1 MSDSDLAL
9 ALSRRIFGYARLDA
23 ALRVLERAGPLMDWV
38 PPPGAQA
45 TESAVFFAME
55 PEFDALRD
63 GRRAVLDLPGL
74 RLPPGDSAPFS
85 ISVLHDAASDRFLV
99 FASSDRGALD
109 VERQFARERRE
120 ARLIAEQAAA
130 AGRLIREQAAL
141 YCDIVES
148 ANDLVFRL
156 SADLRITFVN
166 AFACAVLR
174 EDERL
179 LLGRAIDDALGGG
192 AAAESWRDRLSPRGD
207 ASFEQ
212 ELRLAGREPI
222 WIWWSVHWVGDRSG
236 PGEFHGEFQGEYQAL
251 GRDVTVLRRLRA
263 EAARG
268 ADEAR
273 RAAVMRERLRI
284 AHDLHDTLVQSLVA
298 LAPQLRLI
306 RKVAG
311 PDAAPRLLEELTHA
325 DAAVREGLARARA
338 ALGGLRGQTVEAQG
352 LGAALEALAA
362 RFAERTGVHSLAEI
376 DARARPA
383 SGPVAAT
390 LNRIAE
396 EALRNVEL
404 HAHARS
410 LSLRLSADPS
420 GAVSLV
426 IADDGQGFDPAE
438 VAEGHFGLMGMRE
451 QAELIEASFV
461 LRAERNGGVQIEVA
475 APARTKLSRG

>member
-1 MSDSDLAL
+1 MPVSALTL

-23 ALRVLERAGPLMDWV
+23 SLRVIERAGPLMDWV
-38 PPPGAQA
+38 PAPGAPI
-45 TESAVFFAME
+45 TDSPVFFAME
-55 PEFDALRD
+55 PEFDTLRE

-74 RLPPGDSAPFS
+74 RLSPDDAAPFS
-85 ISVLHDAASDRFLV
+85 VSVLHDAAADRFLLL
-99 FASSDRGALD
+99 ASSDRGAHD

-174 EDERL
+174 EDEGQ
-179 LLGRAIDDALGGG
+179 LLGRAIDEVLA
-192 AAAESWRDRLSPRGD
+192 APAAEDGWRAQLAARDD

-212 ELRLAGREPI
+212 EVKLPDREPV
-222 WIWWSVHWVGDRSG
+222 WIWWSVHWVGDRAG
-236 PGEFHGEFQGEYQAL
+236 PGEFQAL
-251 GRDVTVLRRLRA
+251 GRDVTDLRRLRA

-311 PDAAPRLLEELTHA
+311 PDASPRLIEELTHA
-325 DAAVREGLARARA
+325 DSAVREGLARARA
-338 ALGGLRGQTVEAQG
+338 ALADLRGQTIETQG

-362 RFAERTGVHSLAEI
+362 RFAERTGVHALAEI
-376 DARARPA
+376 DERARPA
-383 SGPVAAT
+383 SGAEAAT
-390 LNRIAE
+390 LYRIAK

-404 HAHARS
+404 HANARS
-410 LSLRLSADPS
+410 VSLRLSADLS
-420 GAVSLV
+420 GALTMT
-426 IADDGQGFDPAE
+426 IIDDGQGFDSAD
-438 VAEGHFGLMGMRE
+438 VAAGHFGLMGMRE
-451 QAELIEASFV
+451 QAELIGASFD
-461 LRAERNGGVQIEVA
+461 LRVGKNGGVRIDVIA
-475 APARTKLSRG
+475 LSALQSHFRAKP

>member
-1 MSDSDLAL
+1 MSDSILAL

-23 ALRVLERAGPLMDWV
+23 SLRVIERVGPLMDWV
-38 PPPGAQA
+38 PLPGAPI
-45 TESAVFFAME
+45 TDSPVFFAME
-55 PEFDALRD
+55 PEFDTLRE

-74 RLPPGDSAPFS
+74 RLSPDDAAPFS
-85 ISVLHDAASDRFLV
+85 VSVLHDAASDRFLL
-99 FASSDRGALD
+99 FASSDRGARD

-130 AGRLIREQAAL
+130 AGRLIQEQAAL

-166 AFACAVLR
+166 ACACALLG

-179 LLGRAIDDALGGG
+179 LLGRAIDEVFG
-192 AAAESWRDRLSPRGD
+192 APAAEDGWRARLATRGD

-212 ELRLAGREPI
+212 ELKLPDGGPV
-222 WIWWSVHWVGDRSG
+222 WIWWSVHWVGDRTG
-236 PGEFHGEFQGEYQAL
+236 PGEFQAL
-251 GRDVTVLRRLRA
+251 GRDVTDLRQLRA

-311 PDAAPRLLEELTHA
+311 PDASPRLIEELTHA
-325 DAAVREGLARARA
+325 NSAVREGLARARA
-338 ALGGLRGQTVEAQG
+338 ALGDLRGQTIETQG

-362 RFAERTGVHSLAEI
+362 RFAERTGVHALAEI
-376 DARARPA
+376 DQRARPA
-383 SGPVAAT
+383 SNAEAAT
-390 LNRIAE
+390 LYRIAE

-404 HAHARS
+404 HANARS
-410 LSLRLSADPS
+410 VSLRLSADFS
-420 GAVSLV
+420 GALTMS
-426 IADDGQGFDPAE
+426 IADDGQGFDTGE
-438 VAEGHFGLMGMRE
+438 VAAGHFGLMGMRE
-451 QAELIEASFV
+451 QAELIGASFD
-461 LRAERNGGVQIEVA
+461 LRARKSGGVQIDVVA
-475 APARTKLSRG
+475 PTATSF

>member
-1 MSDSDLAL
+1 MPVSALAL

-23 ALRVLERAGPLMDWV
+23 SLRVIERAGALMDWV
-38 PPPGAQA
+38 PSPGAPIA
-45 TESAVFFAME
+45 DSPVFFAME
-55 PEFDALRD
+55 PEFETLRE

-74 RLPPGDSAPFS
+74 RLSADDDAPFS
-85 ISVLHDAASDRFLV
+85 VSVLHDAAADGFLLL
-99 FASSDRGALD
+99 ASSDRGAHD

-156 SADLRITFVN
+156 SASLRITFVN

-174 EDERL
+174 EDEGQ
-179 LLGRAIDDALGGG
+179 LLGRAIDEVLAAPG
-192 AAAESWRDRLSPRGD
+192 ADDGWRARLASRGD

-212 ELRLAGREPI
+212 EVKLPDREPV
-222 WIWWSVHWVGDRSG
+222 WIWWSVHWVGDRAG
-236 PGEFHGEFQGEYQAL
+236 LGEFLGEYQAL
-251 GRDVTVLRRLRA
+251 GRDVTDLRRLRA

-311 PDAAPRLLEELTHA
+311 PDASPRLIEELTHA
-325 DAAVREGLARARA
+325 DSAVREGLARARA
-338 ALGGLRGQTVEAQG
+338 ALGDLRGQTIETQG
-352 LGAALEALAA
+352 LGAALDALAA
-362 RFAERTGVHSLAEI
+362 RFAERTGVHALAEI
-376 DARARPA
+376 DERARPA
-383 SGPVAAT
+383 SGAEAAT
-390 LNRIAE
+390 LYRIAE

-404 HAHARS
+404 HAHARGV
-410 LSLRLSADPS
+410 SLRLSTNLS
-420 GAVSLV
+420 GDLTMT
-426 IADDGQGFDPAE
+426 IIDDGQGFDTAE
-438 VAEGHFGLMGMRE
+438 VAAGHFGLMGMRE
-451 QAELIEASFV
+451 QAELIGASFI
-461 LRAERNGGVQIEVA
+461 LRARKSGGVRIDVVA
-475 APARTKLSRG
+475 PTGPHSAFRAKSC